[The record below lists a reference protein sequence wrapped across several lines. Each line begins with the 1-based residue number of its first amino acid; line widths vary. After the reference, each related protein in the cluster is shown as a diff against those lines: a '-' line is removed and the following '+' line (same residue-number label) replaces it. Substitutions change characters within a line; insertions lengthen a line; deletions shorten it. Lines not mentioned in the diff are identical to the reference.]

1 MLTFKL
7 NNGVEMPAVGFGT
20 WAIADGADVVNAVK
34 TAIKCGF
41 RHIDTASCYKNERG
55 VGQAVRECGISR
67 DQLWITSKVWP
78 TESGYDGTLHAFD
91 ASLERLGLDYL
102 DLYLIHWPAS
112 KSHYTDWRERNADTW
127 RALEKLYADG
137 RIRAIGVSNFLESHL
152 KPLLDSCSVK
162 PMVDQLEIHPGYAQA
177 ADVEFCQKNDILV
190 EAWSPFG
197 RGSAFKSAELQQ
209 LAAKYGRTVA
219 QVCVAWCLQKQ
230 IVPLPKSVTPERI
243 KENLEAID
251 FKLSENDMDMIDRM
265 PNFGWSGQHP
275 DTVDF

>member
-1 MLTFKL
+1 MMTFKL
-7 NNGVEMPAVGFGT
+7 NNGVEMPCVGFGT
-20 WAIADGADVVNAVK
+20 WAINDGNDVIEAVK
-34 TAIKCGF
+34 TAIGCGF
-41 RHIDTASCYKNERG
+41 RHIDTASCYKNEKG
-55 VGQAVRECGISR
+55 VGRAVAECGVSR
-67 DQLWITSKVWP
+67 NQLWVTSKVWP
-78 TESGYDGTLHAFD
+78 TESGYDNTLRAFD

-112 KSHYTDWRERNADTW
+112 QSHYTDWRERNLDTW

-137 RIRAIGVSNFLESHL
+137 RVRAIGVSNFLKHHL
-152 KPLLDSCSVK
+152 QPLIDSCKVK
-162 PMVDQLEIHPGYAQA
+162 PMVDQLEFHPGYSQA
-177 ADVEFCQKNDILV
+177 DDVEFCQSNNILV

-197 RGSAFKSAELQQ
+197 RGSAFKSEELRQ

-243 KENLEAID
+243 KENLDAIG
-251 FKLSENDMDMIDRM
+251 FKLSENDIEMIDRM

-275 DTVDF
+275 DSVDF